1 MSQTDTDSAGLP
13 RKRLRQPTTAKW
25 FLAVFG
31 VSLVYAIVRYHV
43 VGTVS
48 WAHFPLFILNKV
60 VSLAAVG
67 FLACSYLVGRVFR
80 WHSSDK
86 VMQLVVVKF
95 CGLMGLSLAAIHAFM
110 SLCLLR
116 PSYFSKYF
124 AADGR
129 LNLEGELAMAT
140 GVVALWFLVSPAIAT
155 IPMMPKALG
164 GKRWKRAQRMGYV
177 ALTLVI
183 GHLVILGF
191 RGWMTPEKW
200 SGLPPIS
207 LIAVVVAIL
216 PVAIK
221 VKEIVANRDRKTNS

>member
-1 MSQTDTDSAGLP
+1 MSRTDDDSFGLP
-13 RKRLRQPTTAKW
+13 RKRLWQPTTAKW

-31 VSLVYAIVRYHV
+31 VSLAYAVVRYHV
-43 VGTVS
+43 VGTVP
-48 WAHFPLFILNKV
+48 WTHFPLFILNKV

-116 PSYFSKYF
+116 PSYFAKYF

-129 LNLEGELAMAT
+129 LNLEGELGMAT
-140 GVVALWFLVSPAIAT
+140 GVVALWFVVMPGIAT

-177 ALTLVI
+177 SLALVI
-183 GHLVILGF
+183 GHLVVLGF
-191 RGWMTPEKW
+191 KGWMTPEKW
-200 SGLPPIS
+200 SWMPPIS
-207 LIAVVVAIL
+207 LLAVIAAIV
-216 PVAIK
+216 PVA
-221 VKEIVANRDRKTNS
+221 VKAQELVASRARKPKS